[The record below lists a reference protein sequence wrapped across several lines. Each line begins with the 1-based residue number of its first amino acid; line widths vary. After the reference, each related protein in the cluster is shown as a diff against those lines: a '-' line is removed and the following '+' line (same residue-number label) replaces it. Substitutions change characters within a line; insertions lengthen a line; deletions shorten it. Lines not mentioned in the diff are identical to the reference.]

1 MKGERTAGAIS
12 TPQMYFTFWLTE
24 NKQFE
29 FDLIVQKGTSDYY
42 WAIRLLLNKNSETVC
57 QIFLFFSTW
66 AACPDLCVKWSGTF
80 FGDMLTPTENK
91 KH

>member
-1 MKGERTAGAIS
+1 MKGEKTAGAIS

-57 QIFLFFSTW
+57 QIFLFF
-66 AACPDLCVKWSGTF
+66 PHELLV
-80 FGDMLTPTENK
+80 LTSVWNGVVHFLEIC
-91 KH
+91 